1 MGDRMRKYLPTLRRI
16 HRLGEK
22 AKKKLV
28 KDCDRKLIECFC
40 ECSKNILKGNV
51 PLKDAQLKRLRR
63 EKNNLRQLSLK
74 KTPLYKKRKIL
85 QKGGFIGAIL
95 PPVLSVLSSLLG
107 GLIGGGNDGA
117 R

>member
-1 MGDRMRKYLPTLRRI
+1 MSERMRRYLPTLKRI
-16 HRLGEK
+16 HRLGEC
-22 AKKKLV
+22 AKKKLI

-51 PLKDAQLKRLRR
+51 PLKQAQMKRLRR
-63 EKNNLRQLSLK
+63 EKNLRALALK
-74 KTPLYKKRKIL
+74 KTSLKKKRKIL

-95 PPVLSVLSSLLG
+95 PPILTVLSSLLG
-107 GLIGGGNDGA
+107 GLVGGNGA

>member
-1 MGDRMRKYLPTLRRI
+1 MRKYLPTLKRI
-16 HRLGEK
+16 SRLGEK
-22 AKKKLV
+22 AKKKII

-51 PLKDAQLKRLRR
+51 PLKGRQLKRLRR
-63 EKNNLRQLSLK
+63 EKNNLRALALK
-74 KTPLYKKRKIL
+74 KTSLKRKRKIL

-95 PPVLSVLSSLLG
+95 PPVLTVLSSLLG
-107 GLIGGGNDGA
+107 GLIGGNNGA